1 MRAAWGAARMSIQ
14 MIAGRSER
22 PCGVQ
27 RHHRAAGGVGG
38 QADDLVGADVGVGY
52 RLADGG
58 AQGLPPFLRA
68 LLGPAGLGKAGG
80 DGGDAFGDHS
90 ARQIEDAGPHAL
102 GPGIDAYHVDFCHD
116 ASSRCCGG
124 IAGEMGQGGACSR

>member
-22 PCGVQ
+22 PAASIATT
-27 RHHRAAGGVGG
+27 RAAGGVGG
-38 QADDLVGADVGVGY
+38 EADDLVGADAGIGD

-58 AQGLPPFLRA
+58 AEGLPPFLRD
-68 LLGPAGLGKAGG
+68 LLGPAGLGEAGG

-90 ARQIEDAGPHAL
+90 TRQVEDAGPHAL
-102 GPGIDAYHVDFCHD
+102 GPGIDADHIDFCHD
-116 ASSRCCGG
+116 AFAS
-124 IAGEMGQGGACSR
+124 